1 MLYNSNDYDL
11 IVIAFDD
18 NSNVIAYECIYYIN
32 GRRCID
38 VYEYPP
44 CDWEM

>member
-18 NSNVIAYECIYYIN
+18 DSNVIAYECIYYIN

>member
-18 NSNVIAYECIYYIN
+18 NSNVIAYECIYYMN
-32 GRRCID
+32 GRRYID
-38 VYEYPP
+38 IWEHPP
-44 CDWEM
+44 CDWAI

>member
-1 MLYNSNDYDL
+1 MLYNSYDYDL

-18 NSNVIAYECIYYIN
+18 DSNVIAYECIYYIN